1 MDELDVCREVISL
14 FFSPTSCD
22 HDITWCK
29 IAVCKRYALRSVPK
43 NSAILAAA
51 MPAERERLRSAI
63 LVKPTRTLSGVAPI
77 AVMTSPAPCPHG
89 KCLPCPGG
97 PDHPFASPQS
107 YTGEEPA
114 ALRAREH
121 DYDPYRQVQAR
132 IGQFEM
138 LGHHAGKVELIVMG
152 GTMTARPREYQEWF
166 VTYCVRAMNEY
177 TGAVRHLIPEPGCG
191 KTADDAH
198 ALAAERNE
206 AIASGTEIAT
216 GAIAPDKDAIFLSNE
231 TSRVRCVAITFET
244 RPDWCRREHVEEMI
258 SLGVTKV
265 ELGVQHLDDAVLSY
279 NRRGCTVAD
288 TIEANHILRDAG
300 LKVGFHIMPNLPG
313 SSIAKDRRL
322 FSDLFDDPA
331 FRPDFLKI
339 YPTLVTPGSE
349 IEDLWKNGGYVPY
362 TEEEMIDLV
371 AYGKSVLPEYVR
383 LQRIQRDIPAKL
395 IVAGSKHSNFRQLA
409 KERLH
414 ETGKRCRCIRC
425 REIGR
430 RPSEGIPG
438 IQVHRYDCAK
448 GTEHFISS
456 VAGGDSLIGFAR
468 VRIPGSAFSPDLEG
482 TAMLRELHVY
492 GSTVPVGQAPAG
504 DERQHR
510 NFGNILLGEAEQLAR
525 SEGCRTIAVMSG
537 IGVRPY
543 YRRHGYTLQGHYMR
557 KDL

>member
-114 ALRAREH
+114 ALRARVH

-166 VTYCVRAMNEY
+166 VTSCVRAMNEY
-177 TGAVRHLIPEPGCG
+177 PGAIRNRIPESGYG
-191 KTADDAH
+191 RTADDGHPPAT
-198 ALAAERNE
+198 ESDM
-206 AIASGTEIAT
+206 AIASGTETAT
-216 GAIAPDKDAIFLSNE
+216 GTIDPDKDAIFLSNE

-265 ELGVQHLDDAVLSY
+265 ELGVQHLDDAILSY
-279 NRRGCTVAD
+279 NRRGCTVTD
-288 TIEANHILRDAG
+288 TIEANRILRDAG

-349 IEDLWKNGGYVPY
+349 IEVLWKNGEYVPY

-414 ETGKRCRCIRC
+414 ETGTRCRCIRC

-430 RPSEGIPG
+430 RPSGDLPG
-438 IQVHRYDCAK
+438 IHMRRYDCA
-448 GTEHFISS
+448 GGVEHFISS
-456 VAGGDSLIGFAR
+456 VAGDSLIGFAR
-468 VRIPGSAFSPDLEG
+468 VRIPGTAFSPDLEG
-482 TAMLRELHVY
+482 TAMLRELHIY

-525 SEGCRTIAVMSG
+525 SEGCRKIAVMSG